1 MPVENWLIVPLRMV
15 TFVCPPVRTPTES
28 SCGSGQVC
36 GPIPGPVIVRPPRSS
51 VTLSALMTK
60 ASVVQVMSFARRK
73 SAETRWPHCA
83 LCAVA
88 LMAGVGV
95 GEPLAAGLTAA
106 DADAAGEASAPGRPV
121 WQATPATTSSAMP
134 PARTRISKAY
144 TTASRAGSRET
155 ARRA

>member
-36 GPIPGPVIVRPPRSS
+36 GPIPGPVIVRPPRSR

-73 SAETRWPHCA
+73 SVVTRWPHCA
-83 LCAVA
+83 FCAAA
-88 LMAGVGV
+88 LIAGVGV
-95 GEPLAAGLTAA
+95 GEPLEAGLTAA
-106 DADAAGEASAPGRPV
+106 DVEAVGEASAPGRAV
-121 WQATPATTSSAMP
+121 WQARAATTSSAMP
-134 PARTRISKAY
+134 AARTRIFQSLY
-144 TTASRAGSRET
+144 NGV
-155 ARRA
+155 ARGFRRD